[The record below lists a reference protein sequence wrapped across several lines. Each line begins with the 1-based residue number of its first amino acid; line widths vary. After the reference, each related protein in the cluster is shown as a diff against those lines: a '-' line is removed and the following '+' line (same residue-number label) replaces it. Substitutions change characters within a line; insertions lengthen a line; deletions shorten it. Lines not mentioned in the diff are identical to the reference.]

1 MASCVAWRC
10 GAGKGQGLF
19 YATNTRVARVLVEK
33 SKKKLPGRSGAA
45 KTRDPWE
52 KPIPACPLRPAK
64 QPTP

>member
-1 MASCVAWRC
+1 
-10 GAGKGQGLF
+10 
-19 YATNTRVARVLVEK
+19 VARVLVEK